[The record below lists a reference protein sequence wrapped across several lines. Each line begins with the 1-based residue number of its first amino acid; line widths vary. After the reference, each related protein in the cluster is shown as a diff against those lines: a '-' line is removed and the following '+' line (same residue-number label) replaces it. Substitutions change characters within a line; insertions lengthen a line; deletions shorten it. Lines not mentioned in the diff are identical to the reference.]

1 MFCLRYTYIKLKL
14 YLYIVNSSMSLQS
27 TTQCN
32 SAIASIEEISSSSD
46 FNLDTIT
53 KGFIN
58 WSEESSKISYSSIQF
73 TPIKRNVSKVA
84 SQQQVKNK
92 LDHKIKVNKPE
103 LDEFTEVQ
111 IVNDD
116 DKSTI
121 VKHENDSKRRSI
133 SDLVERYKKI
143 LEVSNSV
150 TAKLENTY
158 VEHEI
163 E

>member
-1 MFCLRYTYIKLKL
+1 
-14 YLYIVNSSMSLQS
+14 MSLQS

-92 LDHKIKVNKPE
+92 LDHKIKINKPE

-121 VKHENDSKRRSI
+121 IKHENDSKRRSI

-150 TAKLENTY
+150 TTKLENTY

>member
-1 MFCLRYTYIKLKL
+1 
-14 YLYIVNSSMSLQS
+14 MSLQS

>member
-1 MFCLRYTYIKLKL
+1 
-14 YLYIVNSSMSLQS
+14 MSLQS

-92 LDHKIKVNKPE
+92 LDHKIKINKPE

>member
-1 MFCLRYTYIKLKL
+1 M
-14 YLYIVNSSMSLQS
+14 MSLQS
-27 TTQCN
+27 TVQSN
-32 SAIASIEEISSSSD
+32 SAITSIEEISSSSN

-53 KGFIN
+53 KGFFN
-58 WSEESSKISYSSIQF
+58 WSEESFKVSYSSVQF
-73 TPIKRNVSKVA
+73 TPIKGNVSKVA
-84 SQQQVKNK
+84 SQQQARNK
-92 LDHKIKVNKPE
+92 LDRKIKVNKPE

-116 DKSTI
+116 NKSTI
-121 VKHENDSKRRSI
+121 VKHENDSRRRSI

-143 LEVSNSV
+143 LEASNSV

-158 VEHEI
+158 IEHEI